1 MSVKIA
7 VIGGTGVYDPKMLNN
22 LTKEKVTTPYGDIE
36 VTVGELSGKRV
47 AFLPRHGAGH
57 TVPPHLINYRANIWG
72 LKMLGVKQ
80 IIATTAVGSLNLNMK
95 GGDFVLIDQF
105 LDFTKNRIYTFY
117 DGGERGVIHTDVTEP
132 YCPELRKII
141 YNAAKE
147 LGYTVHPS
155 GTYVCTEGPRFE
167 TAAEIKMFA
176 KLGGDLVGMTSVP
189 EVVLAREAEMC
200 YASISLV
207 TNFAAGISPN
217 PLTHEE
223 VVEMMTTKSE
233 QLKNLI
239 AKTIENLD
247 PDRSCWCQRAV
258 SGQSQLGK

>member
-1 MSVKIA
+1 M
-7 VIGGTGVYDPKMLNN
+7 TD
-22 LTKEKVTTPYGDIE
+22 TP
-36 VTVGELSGKRV
+36 
-47 AFLPRHGAGH
+47 
-57 TVPPHLINYRANIWG
+57 
-72 LKMLGVKQ
+72 LKMVNDGDSTHQNERSGEQHSRQNENTDYRQQIETVSILEAVELTGLSESTIRRRIKHKKIVAWQINTMRGPEWHIPLTEIERLKAEKTQKSIVK
-80 IIATTAVGSLNLNMK
+80 
-95 GGDFVLIDQF
+95 
-105 LDFTKNRIYTFY
+105 R
-117 DGGERGVIHTDVTEP
+117 
-132 YCPELRKII
+132 
-141 YNAAKE
+141 
-147 LGYTVHPS
+147 
-155 GTYVCTEGPRFE
+155 
-167 TAAEIKMFA
+167 A